1 MDTTNWHVREC
12 KFAPGLQFANLHPVQ
27 IVHMNTTKAVQS
39 FEIRLFL
46 PYHPISFSVSTF
58 ILAFLGYYLEQYKY
72 PLSR

>member
-1 MDTTNWHVREC
+1 M
-12 KFAPGLQFANLHPVQ
+12 
-27 IVHMNTTKAVQS
+27 HMNTTKAVQS

-72 PLSR
+72 PLSRLLLLCPIIQAQSPTLFLLNT